1 MDHIIHVRSSHGKL
15 VLITSGS
22 MEVDV
27 CVKSQMV
34 ELEWNVQDK
43 GMTCRAFHVTGQ
55 RLCREVHSQV

>member
-1 MDHIIHVRSSHGKL
+1 